1 MKTKEVWIV
10 YNEKGFVGIFSSE
23 NKAEK
28 STADY
33 IVKTAIPP
41 RMDDE
46 IKKDILEAYN
56 DGDYTS
62 VIDLWN
68 IWSVDTE
75 QNDEFAIFNREMD
88 GDISC

>member
-46 IKKDILEAYN
+46 IKKLKELYIQVKQVN
-56 DGDYTS
+56 HS
-62 VIDLWN
+62 
-68 IWSVDTE
+68 
-75 QNDEFAIFNREMD
+75 
-88 GDISC
+88 